1 MMNKSST
8 SKQGLIDNSEESD
21 QKFLALGF
29 LVGLIFT
36 EMIMFFI

>member
-1 MMNKSST
+1 MYKRPLST
-8 SKQGLIDNSEESD
+8 QDLIDNSEEWD

-36 EMIMFFI
+36 EVIMTFI